1 MSRRTSALKEQRGHR
16 EDVQTSMRDQVEHGD
31 GRGYRWTRPRK
42 LQHVSAAPIFNRSL
56 TARRSWSLKEGH
68 SIWPDRPS
76 RRPARHTRALLY
88 VSKDSSAAPTAREA
102 HAMHM
107 FTVKDSVQPSCR
119 KCGGSPKAQTLT
131 PRFFFINTSR
141 HPRWTPV
148 SICFTS
154 LG

>member
-1 MSRRTSALKEQRGHR
+1 MSRRTSAFKEQRGHH

-56 TARRSWSLKEGH
+56 TARRSWSLKEGQ

-107 FTVKDSVQPSCR
+107 FTVKDSVQPSFR
-119 KCGGSPKAQTLT
+119 KCAGSPKAQTLT
-131 PRFFFINTSR
+131 PLFFSLTPPDTPGG
-141 HPRWTPV
+141 PR
-148 SICFTS
+148 
-154 LG
+154 

>member
-56 TARRSWSLKEGH
+56 TARRSWSLKEGQ

-107 FTVKDSVQPSCR
+107 FTVEDSVQPSFR

-141 HPRWTPV
+141 HPWWTPV
-148 SICFTS
+148 SIFFNSTD
-154 LG
+154 